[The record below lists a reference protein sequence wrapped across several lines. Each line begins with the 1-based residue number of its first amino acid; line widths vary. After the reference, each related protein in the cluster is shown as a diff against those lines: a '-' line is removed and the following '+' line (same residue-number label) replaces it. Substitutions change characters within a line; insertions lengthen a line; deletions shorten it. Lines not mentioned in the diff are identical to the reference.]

1 MAEKSFQVV
10 MIGCGTVGAGVADL
24 LREQADLY
32 TQRLGRPVELAKVL
46 VRNPQKAIDTGE
58 IAPDLVTAD
67 ADAFFAAAASADAV
81 IEVAG
86 GSGPVGDYVR
96 RALQLGKHVVTANK
110 SLLAAEGA
118 ELFRLAREHDA
129 AVAFE
134 ASCGGGIPC
143 VTAIQTG
150 LSANPYHGL
159 YGILNGTCNY
169 ILTEMTSQ
177 GKTYAEALAEAKELG
192 YAEADE
198 TLDVSGKDAAQKL
211 AILASLAF
219 DANIHEDD
227 VPCIG
232 IDKLELLDIEL
243 GDAMGYDIKLL
254 ATAERWPDSEWVA
267 LSCRPCFVSTADL
280 LADVSGS
287 YNALLL
293 HGHAV
298 GQTMLYGRGAGAGP
312 TASAVVSDLLTVLS
326 GSYPAL
332 FAGTRLTPDT
342 QPEPKLVEAD
352 DVESRFYLRINARDV
367 PGVMAKVTA
376 PLGTR
381 NISLSSML
389 QPEANVGQI
398 VPVVIT
404 THTARQG
411 DLERATADIAGL
423 DEIEGDPIVIR
434 IIDLPTD

>member
-1 MAEKSFQVV
+1 MPAQPFQVC
-10 MIGCGTVGAGVADL
+10 MIGCGTVGTGVARL
-24 LREQADLY
+24 LDEQAGLY
-32 TQRLGRPVELAKVL
+32 ARRLGRPIVLGRVL
-46 VRNPQKAIDTGE
+46 VRDTAKAIATGR
-58 IAPDLVTAD
+58 VTAEQVTDD
-67 ADAFFAAAASADAV
+67 AETFFTAVASADAV
-81 IEVAG
+81 VEVAG
-86 GSGPVGDYVR
+86 GAGPVGDYVR
-96 RALQLGKHVVTANK
+96 RALQLGRHVVTANK
-110 SLLAAEGA
+110 SLLAAHGA
-118 ELFRLAREHDA
+118 ELFALARQHDA
-129 AVAFE
+129 AIAFE

-150 LSANPYHGL
+150 LSANAYHGL

-169 ILTEMTSQ
+169 ILTEMTRQ
-177 GKTYAEALAEAKELG
+177 GKTYAQALAEAKELG

-232 IDKLELLDIEL
+232 IDGLELLDIEL

-254 ATAERWPDSEWVA
+254 ATAERWPGSDWVA
-267 LSCRPCFVSTADL
+267 LSCRPCFVSTDDL

-312 TASAVVSDLLTVLS
+312 TASAVVSDLLSVLS
-326 GSYPAL
+326 GGYPAL
-332 FAGTRLTPDT
+332 FAHTRLTPDT
-342 QPEPKLVEAD
+342 QPQPQLVEPA

-367 PGVMAKVTA
+367 PGVMAKVTRA
-376 PLGTR
+376 LGDR

-411 DLERATADIAGL
+411 DLLQAAADIAAL
-423 DEIEGDPIVIR
+423 DQIEGDPVVIR